1 MLYYSLSSS
10 KSLSE
15 DCASNQL
22 SSSAVTRPLA
32 VTLPTKI
39 RWISGCLP
47 AATLAPPRT
56 CVARRL
62 SHPPCPHVVPP
73 AAALCNRA
81 TVRGTTAAVTTCI
94 AAESAGNGCAPA
106 DKLLRRRK
114 TSSESSAYGKSPMA
128 GTYCCHRGCRLTGS
142 TGPSGRGLAAPP
154 PPVGGDYP
162 DLCAA
167 SDIIACVRGGVAAA
181 AAAAVAHATCACMAD
196 FRDIFFIA
204 CAEL

>member
-1 MLYYSLSSS
+1 MAVHTCTSP
-10 KSLSE
+10 
-15 DCASNQL
+15 ATN
-22 SSSAVTRPLA
+22 SALISHKTGTGAAKFQSRKTA
-32 VTLPTKI
+32 
-39 RWISGCLP
+39 RISGSSESCWL
-47 AATLAPPRT
+47 
-56 CVARRL
+56 RL
-62 SHPPCPHVVPP
+62 SHPPCPHLVPP

-128 GTYCCHRGCRLTGS
+128 GTYCCHRGCQLTGS

-162 DLCAA
+162 DFLRLATSSRACRAGGRGA
-167 SDIIACVRGGVAAA
+167 RPPRRRARGACVYGRFG
-181 AAAAVAHATCACMAD
+181 
-196 FRDIFFIA
+196 
-204 CAEL
+204 

>member
-1 MLYYSLSSS
+1 MLHHSPYKWHRFGSTYLHLTCNQQRPHITQNRDGSS
-10 KSLSE
+10 KIPEQE
-15 DCASNQL
+15 DSTDFWQQREL
-22 SSSAVTRPLA
+22 LA
-32 VTLPTKI
+32 KTLT
-39 RWISGCLP
+39 
-47 AATLAPPRT
+47 
-56 CVARRL
+56 
-62 SHPPCPHVVPP
+62 HPPCPHLVPP

-128 GTYCCHRGCRLTGS
+128 GTYCCQGGCQLAGS

-167 SDIIACVRGGVAAA
+167 SDIIACVRAGWRPPRRGRAPRRARRVRAW
-181 AAAAVAHATCACMAD
+181 AHANRA
-196 FRDIFFIA
+196 
-204 CAEL
+204 

>member
-1 MLYYSLSSS
+1 MAVHTCTSP
-10 KSLSE
+10 
-15 DCASNQL
+15 ATN
-22 SSSAVTRPLA
+22 SALISHKTGTGAAKFQSRKTA
-32 VTLPTKI
+32 
-39 RWISGCLP
+39 RISGSSESCWL
-47 AATLAPPRT
+47 
-56 CVARRL
+56 RL
-62 SHPPCPHVVPP
+62 SHPPCPHLVPP

-81 TVRGTTAAVTTCI
+81 TARGTTAAVTTCI

-167 SDIIACVRGGVAAA
+167 SDIIACVHAGQGGRGAAA
-181 AAAAVAHATCACMAD
+181 ARAARACMAD
-196 FRDIFFIA
+196 FRIFHCMCRIVRGHGERSRSYFK
-204 CAEL
+204 